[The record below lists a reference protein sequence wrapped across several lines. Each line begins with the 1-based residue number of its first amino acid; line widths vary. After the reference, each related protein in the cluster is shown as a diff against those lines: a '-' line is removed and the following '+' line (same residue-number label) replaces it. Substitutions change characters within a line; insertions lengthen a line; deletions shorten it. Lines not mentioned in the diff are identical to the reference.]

1 MNKNL
6 YLLIAT
12 GAIIVLGTF
21 LMYGLE
27 SKLPN
32 THMKTVLDALWWCIA
47 TVTTVGY
54 GDIVPVS
61 GLGRVV
67 ALVYM
72 FFGIAMISIFLSA
85 ISSTFYQ
92 KRIEK
97 AEIEKEKAENE
108 RKEREMKYLKDF
120 VITKLSEIEK
130 KQAECLEIVSKRNSS
145 PTPS

>member
-12 GAIIVLGTF
+12 GGIIVLGTF

-61 GLGRVV
+61 GLGRAV

-92 KRIEK
+92 KK
-97 AEIEKEKAENE
+97 N
-108 RKEREMKYLKDF
+108 REGR
-120 VITKLSEIEK
+120 E
-130 KQAECLEIVSKRNSS
+130 
-145 PTPS
+145 

>member
-130 KQAECLEIVSKRNSS
+130 KQSISYAQKSLIGGTLRR
-145 PTPS
+145 

>member
-1 MNKNL
+1 
-6 YLLIAT
+6 
-12 GAIIVLGTF
+12 
-21 LMYGLE
+21 
-27 SKLPN
+27 
-32 THMKTVLDALWWCIA
+32 
-47 TVTTVGY
+47 
-54 GDIVPVS
+54 
-61 GLGRVV
+61 
-67 ALVYM
+67 VYM

-92 KRIEK
+92 KRI
-97 AEIEKEKAENE
+97 EKAENE

>member
-21 LMYGLE
+21 LMYGIE

-32 THMKTVLDALWWCIA
+32 THMKTVLDALWWCVA

-54 GDIVPVS
+54 GDIFPVS
-61 GLGRVV
+61 GLGRAV

-72 FFGIAMISIFLSA
+72 YFGIAMISIFLSA
-85 ISSTFYQ
+85 ISSTFYL

-97 AEIEKEKAENE
+97 AVNEKEKAENE
-108 RKEREMKYLKDF
+108 RKEREMKYLRFCYKETF
-120 VITKLSEIEK
+120 
-130 KQAECLEIVSKRNSS
+130 
-145 PTPS
+145 